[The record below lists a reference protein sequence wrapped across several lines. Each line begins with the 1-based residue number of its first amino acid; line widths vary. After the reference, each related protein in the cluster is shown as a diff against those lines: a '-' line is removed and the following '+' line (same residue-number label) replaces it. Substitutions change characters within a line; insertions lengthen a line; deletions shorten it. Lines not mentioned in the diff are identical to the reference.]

1 MEIVADTLILLI
13 VLQTALRL
21 SQFSGRLQL
30 SYCFVVGAALWWS
43 VGFAAGLTKPQV
55 EAWLHNTAI
64 LQDVAVIC
72 ILDALLCLPSF
83 LKYPGLLV
91 LPASFYVLCQMLFTM
106 TGTSFHTIGL
116 LQATIVSA
124 ALLLLSYVSAR
135 LLPQKTDR
143 SILHTIITILICL
156 TSLMATQQAVTLYP
170 AINQNIIMDYISRV
184 LFGIA
189 NILLI
194 PDVIML
200 ILFFIRSLIL
210 LATTS
215 MQYADRRRDGHG
227 RLYTKYRDL
236 LYVQEPNEAYAD
248 YLAAQMEAEAA
259 KDVNLSRLITKLGPV
274 LGLIGTLISMS
285 PALVG
290 LSTGDISGMA
300 YNMQVVFS
308 ATVVGLVISV
318 VGLFT
323 QQLKSRWHQQDISRL
338 EYVSSLYIEKHEKE
352 A

>member
-1 MEIVADTLILLI
+1 ME
-13 VLQTALRL
+13 
-21 SQFSGRLQL
+21 
-30 SYCFVVGAALWWS
+30 
-43 VGFAAGLTKPQV
+43 
-55 EAWLHNTAI
+55 
-64 LQDVAVIC
+64 
-72 ILDALLCLPSF
+72 
-83 LKYPGLLV
+83 
-91 LPASFYVLCQMLFTM
+91 
-106 TGTSFHTIGL
+106 
-116 LQATIVSA
+116 
-124 ALLLLSYVSAR
+124 
-135 LLPQKTDR
+135 
-143 SILHTIITILICL
+143 
-156 TSLMATQQAVTLYP
+156 
-170 AINQNIIMDYISRV
+170 YISKA

-215 MQYADRRRDGHG
+215 LQYANRRRDGHG
-227 RLYTKYRDL
+227 SLYAKYRDL
-236 LYVQEPNEAYAD
+236 LYGQEPSEAYAD

-259 KDVNLSRLITKLGPV
+259 KDVNLSRLLTKLGPV

-318 VGLFT
+318 IGLFT

>member
-1 MEIVADTLILLI
+1 MEIVADTLILLVVI
-13 VLQTALRL
+13 QTAIRL
-21 SQFSGRLQL
+21 SQWSNIWLRLA
-30 SYCFVVGAALWWS
+30 YCLAVGAIVWLS
-43 VGFAAGLTKPQV
+43 TNYAAGLSKLQV
-55 EAWLHNTAI
+55 SGWLHNTSI
-64 LQDVAVIC
+64 LQDIAVVC
-72 ILDALLCLPSF
+72 ILDALLSRIRF
-83 LKYPGLLV
+83 YPGLLI
-91 LPASFYVLCQMLFTM
+91 LPVAFYVLCQMLFTL
-106 TGTSFHTIGL
+106 TGVGFQTTGL
-116 LQATIVSA
+116 LLVVALTII
-124 ALLLLSYVSAR
+124 LLLLSKGMTW

-143 SILHTIITILICL
+143 SILHTIITILLCL
-156 TSLMATQQAVTLYP
+156 TCLVATQQTVMIYP
-170 AINQNIIMDYISRV
+170 AINQNIIMEHISRA

-200 ILFFIRSLIL
+200 IIFFIRSIIL
-210 LATTS
+210 LVTTS
-215 MQYADRRRDGHG
+215 MQYANRRKDGYG
-227 RLYTKYRDL
+227 SLYTKYRNL
-236 LYVQEPNEAYAD
+236 LYGQEPSEAYAD

-259 KDVNLSRLITKLGPV
+259 KDVNLSRLLTKLGPV

-323 QQLKSRWHQQDISRL
+323 QQLKSRWHQQDICRL
-338 EYVSSLYIEKHEKE
+338 EYVSSQYIEKHEKE

>member
-1 MEIVADTLILLI
+1 M
-13 VLQTALRL
+13 
-21 SQFSGRLQL
+21 
-30 SYCFVVGAALWWS
+30 
-43 VGFAAGLTKPQV
+43 AG
-55 EAWLHNTAI
+55 
-64 LQDVAVIC
+64 
-72 ILDALLCLPSF
+72 
-83 LKYPGLLV
+83 
-91 LPASFYVLCQMLFTM
+91 
-106 TGTSFHTIGL
+106 
-116 LQATIVSA
+116 
-124 ALLLLSYVSAR
+124 

-143 SILHTIITILICL
+143 AILHTIITILLCL
-156 TSLMATQQAVTLYP
+156 MCLVATQQTMMVYP
-170 AINQNIIMDYISRV
+170 AINQNIIMEYISRV

-194 PDVIML
+194 PDVILL
-200 ILFFIRSLIL
+200 ILFFIRSIIL
-210 LATTS
+210 LVTTF
-215 MQYADRRRDGHG
+215 MQYASRRKDGYG
-227 RLYTKYRDL
+227 SLYTKYRTL
-236 LYVQEPNEAYAD
+236 LYRQEPSEAYAD
-248 YLAAQMEAEAA
+248 YLAAQMEAEAS
-259 KDVNLSRLITKLGPV
+259 KDVNLSRLLTKLGPV

-338 EYVSSLYIEKHEKE
+338 EYVSSQYIDKHEKE